1 MNLKERGTHFEFG
14 ANWQDYAKTVDKTR
28 IDSAIAG
35 LRKLFPEGLA
45 GKTILDIGCGSGLHS
60 LAALSLGA
68 ATVLAT
74 DIDENSVSATHDL
87 LEKYAPNGKW
97 EARIVSVFD
106 ASPGDLGT
114 FDVVYSWGVLHHT
127 GDMWNAI
134 ERATTFVKP
143 GGQLAIAIYAK
154 TPVDF
159 MWKVEKRIYAYSP
172 AAVQWVL
179 RQLFVAAMMAAKI
192 VRRKNPMRIFRDPLT
207 RGMNI
212 SNDVHDWLG
221 GYPYETA
228 TADELNSRIS
238 ALGFT
243 ELRSFRIPDSVG
255 LLGAGCHELV
265 FLKRA

>member
-14 ANWQDYAKTVDKTR
+14 ANWQDYAKTVDRTR
-28 IDSAIAG
+28 IDSAVAG
-35 LRKLFPEGLA
+35 LRKLFPECLA
-45 GKTILDIGCGSGLHS
+45 GRTFLDIGCGSGLHS

-87 LEKYAPNGKW
+87 LEKYSPNGKW
-97 EARIVSVFD
+97 ETRIISVFD

-134 ERATTFVKP
+134 EKATTFVKP

-154 TPVDF
+154 TPLDF

-192 VRRKNPMRIFRDPLT
+192 VRGRNPMRVFRDPLT

-243 ELRSFRIPDSVG
+243 ELQSFRIPNSVG
-255 LLGAGCHELV
+255 LLGSGCHELV